1 MKFGSLKRNYES
13 VANYAAK
20 DNMESKRIKEATDDL
35 KRAVEELKQKNGELT
50 VENKVLKENADN
62 MSGNYR
68 DAKKALEKADFEIE
82 RLRKDL
88 AKKDK

>member
-35 KRAVEELKQKNGELT
+35 KRAVEELKQVNSQLT
-50 VENKVLKENADN
+50 IDYKKEKETADT